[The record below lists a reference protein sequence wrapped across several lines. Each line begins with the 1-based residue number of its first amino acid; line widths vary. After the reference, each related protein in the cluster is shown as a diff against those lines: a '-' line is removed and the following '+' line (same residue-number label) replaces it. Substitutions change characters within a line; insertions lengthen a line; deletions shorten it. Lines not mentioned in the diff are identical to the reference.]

1 MSEVA
6 LSELPFAGNDRGW
19 ASAHVSS
26 RSRFGDDLWVLDIQ
40 TAGSRADQRRVDW
53 NIALPPGA
61 LITQADLGALIATA
75 KRFLWTMATNPPSG
89 RKRSSGT
96 TLKTRALI
104 LRTLL
109 LWMAAE
115 GIARFAEIDRW
126 AVGRFTTW
134 LRGRPG
140 RRAVTL
146 TPNTIVNYMVVLK
159 DLYRQRAKLDDAPL
173 VDPLPLETTY
183 EAAGVTRENKGAIP
197 FIPDAVAIDLLSKAL
212 SWVEVHGDT
221 IIAAETLRRETRAAS
236 GAAGRGRGASDDV
249 RHALRRAAFVDPMGR
264 LLDGAYVVRAAAMH
278 LVEGCFI
285 VIAGFVGMRV
295 SEILSMK
302 VGAIERR
309 SIAET
314 GVEQAYVVARL
325 FKTVDDPAGRL
336 ERWIAPMPVV
346 RAVELLE
353 RLSEPLRK
361 ASGRDELFLVKNT
374 QYGEI
379 IPVTHMHIGCRINA
393 FADHVGVPLHDG
405 RRWQLSTHQ
414 FRKTFARFIAR
425 RDRSQLLGLAEHF
438 KHASVAMTAKGY
450 VGSDF
455 DLHQLVDHESR
466 IETAAALDRLLTSDR
481 LAGRMGEKIAAG
493 NARFRGRA
501 GEQVRRDYI
510 EFVLKETDLRIHA
523 CEYGWCVFQPETA
536 RCGGEVAPDEAG
548 RSPAVCLTCA
558 NMVVEERHAPYWRDR
573 RSRNLSLMPDAPPLT
588 RAVLAEAI
596 EQCNEVLKR
605 LGDRHAQGG

>member
-1 MSEVA
+1 
-6 LSELPFAGNDRGW
+6 
-19 ASAHVSS
+19 
-26 RSRFGDDLWVLDIQ
+26 
-40 TAGSRADQRRVDW
+40 
-53 NIALPPGA
+53 
-61 LITQADLGALIATA
+61 
-75 KRFLWTMATNPPSG
+75 
-89 RKRSSGT
+89 
-96 TLKTRALI
+96 
-104 LRTLL
+104 
-109 LWMAAE
+109 MAAE
-115 GIARFAEIDRW
+115 GIPRFAEIDRW
-126 AVGRFTTW
+126 ALGRFTTW
-134 LRGRPG
+134 LRSRPG
-140 RRAVTL
+140 RRAGGL
-146 TPNTIVNYMVVLK
+146 KPNTIVSYMVALK

-173 VDPLPLETTY
+173 VDPLPLDTSY
-183 EAAGVTRENKGAIP
+183 EAGGVTRENKGAIP
-197 FIPDAVAIDLLSKAL
+197 FIPDAIAIDLLSKAL

-221 IIAAETLRRETRAAS
+221 IIAAETLRRQTRAAS
-236 GAAGRGRGASDDV
+236 CAAGRRLAASRDV

-264 LLDGAYVVRAAAMH
+264 PLDGAYVVRAAAVH
-278 LVEGCFI
+278 LVEACFI

-309 SIAET
+309 SIAAT

-336 ERWIAPMPVV
+336 ERWIAPSPVM
-346 RAVELLE
+346 RAVKLLE

-379 IPVTHMHIGCRINA
+379 VPVTQMHIGCRINA
-393 FADHVGVPLHDG
+393 FADYVGVPFHDG

-466 IETAAALDRLLTSDR
+466 AETAAALDRLLTSDR

-573 RSRNLSLMPDAPPLT
+573 RSRNLALMPDAAPLT

-596 EQCNEVLKR
+596 EQCDEVLKR
-605 LGDRHAQGG
+605 LGDGHGQNG